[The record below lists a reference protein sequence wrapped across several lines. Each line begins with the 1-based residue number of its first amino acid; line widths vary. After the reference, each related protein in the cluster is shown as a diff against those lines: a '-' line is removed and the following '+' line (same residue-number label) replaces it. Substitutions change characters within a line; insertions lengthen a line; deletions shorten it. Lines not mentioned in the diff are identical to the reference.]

1 MMGRSLP
8 VLACVASASAFLS
21 GPMAVPGTTRYQSA
35 VNMRSGLTL
44 RSGRAATPLK
54 MQTKTGVD
62 TAALAKAA
70 NEARGLAMD
79 SIAAA
84 HSGHL
89 GLPLGCAEVRCE
101 PGEGGS
107 FDSRDPSG
115 HRCRAWRCAD
125 IACIVQIGAVLYS
138 DFLQHNPKDP
148 QWLNRDRFVLSGGHG
163 TLSKTVACAAV
174 P

>member
-1 MMGRSLP
+1 MPNDGQ
-8 VLACVASASAFLS
+8 VASRARLRGERQRLPLGADGCAWHYAL
-21 GPMAVPGTTRYQSA
+21 PE
-35 VNMRSGLTL
+35 RS
-44 RSGRAATPLK
+44 RAASPLK

-101 PGEGGS
+101 PGAGWDGV
-107 FDSRDPSG
+107 DSRDPLG
-115 HRCRAWRCAD
+115 HRCRAWTCTD

-163 TLSKTVACAAV
+163 TLSNPSHAQLCLGC
-174 P
+174 